1 MKKVFIAMAAIAAM
15 ASSCTKEEIV
25 KEEIPLQES
34 EVHIS
39 MHHEHPQ
46 RPASDLI
53 QSTCS
58 INGSYLYCHYNFV
71 EKQENSEKAKNT
83 RGKKCTLFHYS

>member
-39 MHHEHPQ
+39 FVN
-46 RPASDLI
+46 DVFVL
-53 QSTCS
+53 
-58 INGSYLYCHYNFV
+58 LYTQPLMLHGR
-71 EKQENSEKAKNT
+71 AK
-83 RGKKCTLFHYS
+83 